1 MACLAESYIRA
12 LRSAASHRSKP
23 YKFRRFSH
31 WGVSSRRPTICQI
44 IRLVSGI
51 AHFNTIKRRRS
62 KHIIGEN
69 YAVDLPV
76 PPIVEAKY
84 FRCLQLAMGIVCMA
98 MIANLQ
104 YGWTLFVDPIDASH
118 WGRAAI
124 QVAFALFVVM
134 ETWLAPI
141 EGWFVDKYGPRVVT
155 MFGGLMITVAWV
167 MN

>member
-51 AHFNTIKRRRS
+51 AHFNTIERRRS

-69 YAVDLPV
+69 YAIDLPV
-76 PPIVEAKY
+76 PPVVEAKY

-98 MIANLQ
+98 MIANLL
-104 YGWTLFVDPIDASH
+104 TAMLSI
-118 WGRAAI
+118 R
-124 QVAFALFVVM
+124 
-134 ETWLAPI
+134 
-141 EGWFVDKYGPRVVT
+141 
-155 MFGGLMITVAWV
+155 ITVISASGPAAHV
-167 MN
+167 RRSHSMHNRFSG